1 MSQKQ
6 INKKKKKRKEI
17 AKKRV
22 LSRRKQIREERKKEE
37 QLKKQFEFDYEI
49 KNGKTM
55 PIIKEDKDKYKKID
69 VEKRVKLMKNK
80 GETPI
85 IFVGEKVSSSF

>member
-6 INKKKKKRKEI
+6 IDKKKKKRKEI
-17 AKKRV
+17 AKKRI

-37 QLKKQFEFDYEI
+37 QLKRQFEFEYEI
-49 KNGKTM
+49 KGKAK
-55 PIIKEDKDKYKKID
+55 PIIKEDKYKKID
-69 VEKRVKLMKNK
+69 VKKRVKLMKDK

>member
-1 MSQKQ
+1 MTQKQ
-6 INKKKKKRKEI
+6 IDRKNKKRKEI

-37 QLKKQFEFDYEI
+37 QLKSQFEFDYEM
-49 KNGKTM
+49 KNGKTK
-55 PIIKEDKDKYKKID
+55 PIIKEDKYKKLD
-69 VEKRVKLMKNK
+69 VQKRVKLMKDK